1 MHKIRW
7 VDVCVKIFLTVRAMA
22 MIRCAL
28 ESPDPRLSSAQPTST
43 QKHLLADVPDL
54 KVAGNSAILAT
65 GAIISRIFRFL
76 LGAFLVPN

>member
-1 MHKIRW
+1 
-7 VDVCVKIFLTVRAMA
+7 MA

-54 KVAGNSAILAT
+54 KVAGISAILAT
-65 GAIISRIFRFL
+65 GRHNQPNFSIFAWRLFGTKL
-76 LGAFLVPN
+76 TYETLSGVPRSF